1 MANVL
6 VSMLNV
12 TLINQ
17 LAGDSTRTLQRPQ
30 LYLVINALL
39 CHLQTLDPERSAFI
53 FDLASKFT
61 TNIPDDKQEKE
72 YALLKSQSILDQIV
86 VPEFTENSNNENS
99 LAITMFIASVLTT
112 LNEYHPSAMG
122 VMGLTG
128 VYSNEL
134 KRS

>member
-1 MANVL
+1 MANV
-6 VSMLNV
+6 VVFMLNV
-12 TLINQ
+12 KLINQ
-17 LAGDSTRTLQRPQ
+17 LAGDSARTLQRDQ
-30 LYLVINALL
+30 LYLVISALL
-39 CHLQTLDPERSAFI
+39 CHLQTLDPQRSDFI

-61 TNIPDDKQEKE
+61 TNIPDDKQDKE

-86 VPEFTENSNNENS
+86 VAEISESSNNQNS

-128 VYSNEL
+128 VYSNE
-134 KRS
+134 